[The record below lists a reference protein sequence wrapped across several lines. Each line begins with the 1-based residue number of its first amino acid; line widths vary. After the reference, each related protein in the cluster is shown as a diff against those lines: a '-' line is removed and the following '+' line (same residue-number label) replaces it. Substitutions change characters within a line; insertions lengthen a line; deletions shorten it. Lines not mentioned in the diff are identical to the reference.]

1 MTGERHHGWE
11 TQPAMSRQGVGTHQG
26 STSPSLPQGWTQ
38 ESPGV
43 PGLDSGMTLGKWRR
57 EGLRGLWRER
67 HRGEAAAGRSPG
79 PQATAG
85 AKGRSHSTACSRPP
99 SASQVPGKVPGSGP
113 HQPGCGRR
121 PVGTPDRARENWVRS
136 DSGSLSR
143 ASRTEPPSAPQ
154 GQMSLVGP
162 EAWVPAPLMAF
173 LFLQHS
179 GPPA

>member
-1 MTGERHHGWE
+1 MTGPRAGPRQCAELGGRHCGVTGERHHGWE

-67 HRGEAAAGRSPG
+67 RRGEATAGRSPG

-85 AKGRSHSTACSRPP
+85 AKGRSSSR
-99 SASQVPGKVPGSGP
+99 SSSQRYLLQVPVCLPGPRKGP
-113 HQPGCGRR
+113 RLR
-121 PVGTPDRARENWVRS
+121 PSPAWMREEARGDPR
-136 DSGSLSR
+136 
-143 ASRTEPPSAPQ
+143 PSP
-154 GQMSLVGP
+154 
-162 EAWVPAPLMAF
+162 
-173 LFLQHS
+173 
-179 GPPA
+179 